1 MAKGS
6 GSTRQGNSS
15 SPRGIG
21 NSSQTAARAMEEGLK
36 RSLADDRE
44 RVIENLK
51 ETRRTGEVGKLV
63 NEEIDRAINNTEE
76 ALKKMESVNNIAEI
90 NEADSYLGNRLRSI
104 VARLSIEA
112 DRHEWNSNYATG
124 RRIRTLNN
132 AADALRQTA
141 YEITQIVDNRY
152 GSDSLSQMFEV
163 FRSQNRWK

>member
-1 MAKGS
+1 MAKGN

-63 NEEIDRAINNTEE
+63 NEEINRAIN
-76 ALKKMESVNNIAEI
+76 
-90 NEADSYLGNRLRSI
+90 SYLGNRLRSI